1 MSDGFDDVLAGVW
14 RKNRPVALERAR
26 RLAGLDGDD
35 ALLREDA
42 HKLAGA
48 LGMYGFDD
56 AGAIAQRIDGVITQG
71 GLATPDGRAEVASA
85 GAELLTAL
93 EATP

>member
-14 RKNRPVALERAR
+14 RKNRPVAVARAR
-26 RLAGLDGDD
+26 RVAGLEGDD
-35 ALLREDA
+35 ASLRDDA

-48 LGMYGFDD
+48 LGMYGLDG
-56 AGAIAQRIDGVITQG
+56 AGAIAQRIDGLITDG

-85 GAELLTAL
+85 GAELLAAL
-93 EATP
+93 ESTT